1 MTLGQKIRSAR
12 IGRGMTQ
19 KELVGDHI
27 TRNMLSRI
35 ENDSAMPSMRTLE
48 YIAGRLDLPAGYFMA
63 DSRWSDGTSPD
74 GLDDMRLAYRQG
86 RWTTCIELL
95 EHSEA
100 GTTDEGYLLL
110 ARACLAEA
118 REHLKAGR
126 YEPARQYADLAD
138 YYNRQ
143 GMYYSAEIDAEM
155 SLILAECA
163 LELDRGEFEENA
175 AEFER
180 AVKAISFSGRYA
192 LAKAEYLLS
201 TGEAELAVKALSAPE
216 LPFEGAEGRYRYLL
230 GAAKLE
236 LGDAGGARP
245 FLEAARAA
253 DPDGRYA
260 ARILQALET
269 CCTRLGD
276 YKAAYEYAALRLK

>member
-12 IGRGMTQ
+12 IERGMTQ

-48 YIAGRLDLPAGYFMA
+48 YIAARLDLPAGYFIA

-86 RWTTCIELL
+86 RWATCIELL

-110 ARACLAEA
+110 ALACLSEA
-118 REHLKAGR
+118 REHLEAGR
-126 YEPARQYADLAD
+126 YEHARQSADLAD

-163 LELDRGEFEENA
+163 LVLDRGEFEDNA
-175 AEFER
+175 AEYER
-180 AVKAISFSGRYA
+180 AVKSISFSGRYA
-192 LAKAEYLLS
+192 LARAEYLLS
-201 TGEAELAVKALSAPE
+201 TGEAELALKALSAPD
-216 LPFEGAEGRYRYLL
+216 LPFEGGEARYRYLL
-230 GAAKLE
+230 GAAKLD
-236 LGDAGGARP
+236 LGDAESARP
-245 FLEAARAA
+245 ELEAARNA
-253 DPDGRYA
+253 DPGGRYSDF
-260 ARILQALET
+260 ILQALET
-269 CCTRLGD
+269 CCSRLGD